1 MLENDLNIDSYPTII
16 TGWDNSPRCG
26 MNGLI
31 LTDYTPELFRMHAK
45 QVFHYL
51 EKTKNKIV
59 FIKSWNE
66 WAEGNYL
73 EPESEYG
80 TQFLEVFRDEI
91 LKYRGN
97 QYKF

>member
-1 MLENDLNIDSYPTII
+1 
-16 TGWDNSPRCG
+16 
-26 MNGLI
+26 MNGLVF
-31 LTDYTPELFRMHAK
+31 TDYTPDLFRKHLRK
-45 QVFHYL
+45 VFPFI

-80 TQFLEVFRDEI
+80 TQFLEVLKYEI

-97 QYKF
+97 QDKFKTVSV